1 MATAHVNV
9 KGRTSM
15 DGRGWSAGLRKME
28 MGTKGA
34 AGRMAGSMA
43 GAIGGVFAVGFLA
56 SATRRIVQHADQI
69 HKTAQRISAST
80 ETVQK
85 FDFAATQSG
94 TNLESVQDAFMDLAK
109 AIQEAKDGA
118 ETKRKALLDFGVTMQ
133 MLRTA
138 RPEEVFL
145 KIAEAIEKAG
155 GAMDKAKSL
164 EELMGGGGRKLVPAF
179 VSGFGGLMGQAPK
192 GIDEA
197 TIQNLVRFNDELDRL
212 KRETLPGAASGV
224 SVLADMFH
232 EFTEVSKKEWADFIL
247 PPDIFG
253 AGGGKNI
260 GKGSVQPVTPSMR
273 FDRQLELHLREL
285 LGLDNLFGGFEDSV
299 YGSTES
305 LRREKNEVEAMR
317 GRTTLPA
324 DTGIFLGS
332 NVGQGPPL
340 VKKGTDPEVADAAA
354 AAAAKA
360 WSKPSLQLNS
370 LQRIGAAVSQSADP
384 IAIERDN
391 NKLLKTIAKNTKKLA
406 DETEGI

>member
-1 MATAHVNV
+1 
-9 KGRTSM
+9 M

-28 MGTKGA
+28 TGTKGA
-34 AGRMAGSMA
+34 AARMAGSMA

-145 KIAEAIEKAG
+145 KIAEAIEEAG

-179 VSGFGGLMGQAPK
+179 VSGFGSLMGQAPE
-192 GIDEA
+192 GIDPE
-197 TIQNLVRFNDELDRL
+197 TIQNLVKFNDEMDRL
-212 KRETLPGAASGV
+212 KREALP
-224 SVLADMFH
+224 
-232 EFTEVSKKEWADFIL
+232 
-247 PPDIFG
+247 
-253 AGGGKNI
+253 
-260 GKGSVQPVTPSMR
+260 
-273 FDRQLELHLREL
+273 
-285 LGLDNLFGGFEDSV
+285 
-299 YGSTES
+299 
-305 LRREKNEVEAMR
+305 
-317 GRTTLPA
+317 
-324 DTGIFLGS
+324 
-332 NVGQGPPL
+332 
-340 VKKGTDPEVADAAA
+340 AAA
-354 AAAAKA
+354 AAVSMLADTFTMMGEGTGGKGTSMGDRAENLASNMHTMFTPLGLLGGVGRMAAGGNFFKGTDTSEDEA
-360 WSKPSLQLNS
+360 QAIVDEANKSRLLTGRERRERRQNFTSGILGIDTNPIIGPQLPNEPAATAAAAATATGWSKPSLQLNS

-384 IAIERDN
+384 IAIEKDN
-391 NKLLKTIAKNTKKLA
+391 NKLLKNIAKNTKKTA
-406 DETEGI
+406 DNVTSDEL

>member
-1 MATAHVNV
+1 MPTAHVNV

-15 DGRGWSAGLRKME
+15 DGSGWAAGLRKME
-28 MGTKGA
+28 TGTKGA
-34 AGRMAGSMA
+34 ASRMAGSFA
-43 GAIGGVFAVGFLA
+43 GAIGGVFAVGFLS

-69 HKTAQRISAST
+69 QKTAKRISAST

-179 VSGFGGLMGQAPK
+179 VSGFGSLMGQAPK
-192 GIDEA
+192 GIDNA
-197 TIQNLVRFNDELDRL
+197 TIESLVKFNDEMDRL
-212 KRETLPGAASGV
+212 KREVLPAAADAVAGLANVLEDIIKKPSGERRSAEDRNLLLVSKALNMAQPINWAGGVRVRGKTSGNSAARQNFTSGAMGLDEAIGPQEAGADYYAAA
-224 SVLADMFH
+224 ADMW
-232 EFTEVSKKEWADFIL
+232 VKAQLSKTSGQRMKDGRLQPYGAD
-247 PPDIFG
+247 
-253 AGGGKNI
+253 
-260 GKGSVQPVTPSMR
+260 
-273 FDRQLELHLREL
+273 
-285 LGLDNLFGGFEDSV
+285 
-299 YGSTES
+299 
-305 LRREKNEVEAMR
+305 
-317 GRTTLPA
+317 
-324 DTGIFLGS
+324 
-332 NVGQGPPL
+332 
-340 VKKGTDPEVADAAA
+340 ADAAA
-354 AAAAKA
+354 AAATG

-384 IAIERDN
+384 VAIEKDN
-391 NKLLKTIAKNTKKLA
+391 NQLLKNIAKHTKKTA
-406 DETEGI
+406 DNITSDEY

>member
-1 MATAHVNV
+1 MPTAHVNV

-15 DGRGWSAGLRKME
+15 DGSGWAAGLRKME
-28 MGTKGA
+28 TGTKGA
-34 AGRMAGSMA
+34 AARMAGSFTS
-43 GAIGGVFAVGFLA
+43 AIGGVFAIGFLT

-145 KIAEAIEKAG
+145 KIADAIEKAG

-192 GIDEA
+192 GIDNE
-197 TIQNLVRFNDELDRL
+197 TIENLVKFNDELDRL
-212 KRETLPGAASGV
+212 KREALPLAAEAVSG
-224 SVLADMFH
+224 LADVLMRLNSGWK
-232 EFTEVSKKEWADFIL
+232 EPETFTPSSGK
-247 PPDIFG
+247 FG
-253 AGGGKNI
+253 H
-260 GKGSVQPVTPSMR
+260 GSVQPALKNRIGFLEMLTLMARNLTGREQGAWSDMSTSELQMLKDMDDADYAAMKAGARVRDGRIVRDKNM
-273 FDRQLELHLREL
+273 DR
-285 LGLDNLFGGFEDSV
+285 GV
-299 YGSTES
+299 
-305 LRREKNEVEAMR
+305 
-317 GRTTLPA
+317 
-324 DTGIFLGS
+324 FLGS
-332 NVGQGPPL
+332 NLGQSMPAAG
-340 VKKGTDPEVADAAA
+340 DPAAADAAA
-354 AAAAKA
+354 AAAARA

-370 LQRIGAAVSQSADP
+370 LQRIGAAVTQSADP
-384 IAIERDN
+384 IAIEKNN
-391 NKLLKTIAKNTKKLA
+391 NKLLQTIAKNTKKTA
-406 DETEGI
+406 DNTADNDL